1 MNMFKKIISAI
12 TLSFILTAVL
22 TAATVIILM
31 FTKGGEMGRHLG
43 LFGSVFFD
51 AHETSSGS
59 IIVGFGLQNPWIL
72 TLIFLVLFVF
82 SLVFFTILSALQK
95 RKKMLEALSKNKI

>member
-31 FTKGGEMGRHLG
+31 FTKGRGMGHHLG

-59 IIVGFGLQNPWIL
+59 IMVGFGLQNPWIL

-95 RKKMLEALSKNKI
+95 RKKMLEVLSKNKI

>member
-31 FTKGGEMGRHLG
+31 FTKGRGMGHHLG
-43 LFGSVFFD
+43 LFGSVFF
-51 AHETSSGS
+51 
-59 IIVGFGLQNPWIL
+59 
-72 TLIFLVLFVF
+72 
-82 SLVFFTILSALQK
+82 
-95 RKKMLEALSKNKI
+95 

>member
-1 MNMFKKIISAI
+1 MNMFKRIISAI

-31 FTKGGEMGRHLG
+31 FTKGREMGHYLG

-59 IIVGFGLQNPWIL
+59 IMVGFGLQNPWIL
-72 TLIFLVLFVF
+72 TLIFLALFVF
-82 SLVFFTILSALQK
+82 SLVFFTILPALQK
-95 RKKMLEALSKNKI
+95 RKKMLEA